1 MKKILFF
8 AVALLA
14 MTACGGPKLT
24 TRIVTS
30 SLLDYRGYAES
41 GFLVSPYAYTFEYDA
56 IGEIEIYVLPANV
69 KKDIESQYTEGRTYT
84 VIAQEDISNQEL
96 ADIAVEKAKET
107 GADALV
113 NFKIEQAP
121 VSIGSSDIYYTV
133 SGFCIKRK

>member
-14 MTACGGPKLT
+14 ITACGGPKLT

-41 GFLVSPYAYTFEYDA
+41 GFLVSPYAYTSEYDA

-69 KKDIESQYTEGRTYT
+69 KKDVESQYTEGRTYT

-113 NFKIEQAP
+113 NFKIAQTP

>member
-1 MKKILFF
+1 MKKILLFII
-8 AVALLA
+8 AAA
-14 MTACGGPKLT
+14 MLVSCSGPKLT
-24 TRIVTS
+24 SRVVTS
-30 SLLDYRGYAES
+30 SLLDFRGYAEQ
-41 GFLVSPYAYTFEYDA
+41 GFLVSPYAYTSEYDA

-96 ADIAVEKAKET
+96 ADIAVEEAKKT

-113 NFKIEQAP
+113 NFDIKQLP
-121 VSIGSSDIYYTV
+121 VSLDSRDIYYIV